1 MKPAL
6 ADRLSR
12 AVAGCYPRRWKQR
25 YAAELLDVLDQHH
38 AGPRTV
44 LSLAGGALSTHL
56 DPDYRM
62 QMPRLSRDARQAV
75 AIIAVTTVCLLAIGI
90 LAVVPRAIRESRWQP
105 SSSDSV
111 AAIAFSRDQRIVVS
125 ANAGPPWEATST
137 LWDVTDQARPQLLS
151 VFEGGSPATI
161 SPDGATVAANA
172 FGGRAQ
178 AALWNV
184 TRPRHPARLAVLSAG
199 LSGALWGEAFSPDGR
214 ILAAAST
221 TGLVLWN
228 VADPARPRLLRSLA
242 AAPLPLDNPG
252 PPVPFGVTQGD
263 LVFSPDGRMLAS
275 VSGRD
280 QVTVWNVTRPARPPA
295 SPPWRARATT
305 SRRSRSPPA
314 GTCWPGLPTTA
325 ACWCSAWP
333 ARPPGPRH
341 HPPRPPGQRAVPR
354 RRKHPGRPCGGD
366 CGFAAA
372 YAAAFTPDGRALTV
386 VIDRPETYPSTAA
399 RDTVLTWQVAGSG
412 ALSDLTT
419 IFRDVNDAQ
428 PTLAPGARIV
438 ADGSLTGGQVHLWTL
453 PSPAPGSPGHSNSVR
468 PASTR
473 SGPGPP

>member
-12 AVAGCYPRRWKQR
+12 AVVGCYPRRWKQR
-25 YAAELLDVLDQHH
+25 YAAELLDVLDQHR

-62 QMPRLSRDARQAV
+62 QISLKPHLSRDAKLYIAIFA
-75 AIIAVTTVCLLAIGI
+75 AIIVGVPALVI
-90 LAVVPRAIRESRWQP
+90 LPMIPRAIRESRWEP

-111 AAIAFSRDQRIVVS
+111 DAIAFSRDQRIMVS
-125 ANAGPPWEATST
+125 AAGRAPWEATST
-137 LWDVTDQARPQLLS
+137 LWDVTDQARPRRLS
-151 VFEGGSPATI
+151 VFEGGSPTTI
-161 SPDGATVAANA
+161 SPDGATVAVNA

-221 TGLVLWN
+221 SRLVLWD

-242 AAPLPLDNPG
+242 AAPLVSDNPG
-252 PPVPFGVTQGD
+252 PVPFGVGQGD
-263 LVFSPDGRMLAS
+263 LVFSPDGRTLAS
-275 VSGRD
+275 VSGHD
-280 QVTVWNVTRPARPPA
+280 QVTVWDVARPARAARIATLAGPGDYFA
-295 SPPWRARATT
+295 ALAFSPRGNLL
-305 SRRSRSPPA
+305 A
-314 GTCWPGLPTTA
+314 GVTYHGSVLVFRVA
-325 ACWCSAWP
+325 
-333 ARPPGPRH
+333 G
-341 HPPRPPGQRAVPR
+341 
-354 RRKHPGRPCGGD
+354 PGRAARVTTRPGILASARFPGGGSTQAGPCGGD

-372 YAAAFTPDGRALTV
+372 YAAGFTPDGRALRV
-386 VIDRPETYPSTAA
+386 VVDRPEAWPSTAA
-399 RDTVLTWQVAGSG
+399 RDTVFTWQVAGSG

-428 PTLAPGARIV
+428 PTLAPGGRIV
-438 ADGSLTGGQVHLWTL
+438 ADGSLTGGEVHLWTV
-453 PSPAPGSPGHSNSVR
+453 PRPR
-468 PASTR
+468 PAART
-473 SGPGPP
+473 GP

>member
-12 AVAGCYPRRWKQR
+12 AVVGCYPRRWKQR
-25 YAAELLDVLDQHH
+25 YAAELLDVLDQHR

-62 QMPRLSRDARQAV
+62 QIRLRPRLSRDARQAV
-75 AIIAVTTVCLLAIGI
+75 AIIAATTVCLLALAI
-90 LAVVPRAIRESRWQP
+90 LAIVPRAIRESRWQP

-111 AAIAFSRDQRIVVS
+111 AAIAFSRDQRILVS

-137 LWDVTDQARPQLLS
+137 LWDVTGQGRPRRLS

-161 SPDGATVAANA
+161 SPDGATVATNA

-199 LSGALWGEAFSPDGR
+199 LSGALWGQAFSPDGR

-242 AAPLPLDNPG
+242 AAPLLSDNPG
-252 PPVPFGVTQGD
+252 PVPFGVTQGD
-263 LVFSPDGRMLAS
+263 LVFSPDGQMLAS

-280 QVTVWNVTRPARPPA
+280 QVTVWDVARPARAAGIATLAGPGGYFAALAFSPRGNLLAGVTYHGSVLVFRVAGPGRPA
-295 SPPWRARATT
+295 RVSIRPGILASARFPGGGSA
-305 SRRSRSPPA
+305 PA
-314 GTCWPGLPTTA
+314 G
-325 ACWCSAWP
+325 
-333 ARPPGPRH
+333 
-341 HPPRPPGQRAVPR
+341 
-354 RRKHPGRPCGGD
+354 PCGGD
-366 CGFAAA
+366 CGFTAA
-372 YAAAFTPDGRALTV
+372 YAAGFTPDGHALTV

-399 RDTVLTWQVAGSG
+399 RNTVFTWQVAGSG

-428 PTLAPGARIV
+428 PTLAPGDRIV
-438 ADGSLTGGQVHLWTL
+438 ADGSLTGGEVHLWTL
-453 PSPAPGSPGHSNSVR
+453 P
-468 PASTR
+468 
-473 SGPGPP
+473 

>member
-12 AVAGCYPRRWKQR
+12 AVVGCYPRRWKQR
-25 YAAELLDVLDQHH
+25 YAAELLDVLDQHQ

-62 QMPRLSRDARQAV
+62 QMPRLSRDAKLVIAIFA
-75 AIIAVTTVCLLAIGI
+75 AIIVGVPALVI
-90 LAVVPRAIRESRWQP
+90 LPMIPRAIRESRWEP

-111 AAIAFSRDQRIVVS
+111 DAIAFSRDQRILVS
-125 ANAGPPWEATST
+125 AHGGPPWEATST
-137 LWDVTDQARPQLLS
+137 LWDVTDQARPRRLS

-161 SPDGATVAANA
+161 SPDGATVATNA

-221 TGLVLWN
+221 SGLVLWN
-228 VADPARPRLLRSLA
+228 VADPARPRLLRRLA
-242 AAPLPLDNPG
+242 A
-252 PPVPFGVTQGD
+252 
-263 LVFSPDGRMLAS
+263 
-275 VSGRD
+275 
-280 QVTVWNVTRPARPPA
+280 RPAPCWTTLARRCRSA
-295 SPPWRARATT
+295 WARATWCSPRT
-305 SRRSRSPPA
+305 GGCWPACPAATRSPC
-314 GTCWPGLPTTA
+314 GT
-325 ACWCSAWP
+325 WP
-333 ARPPGPRH
+333 ARPVPPAIATLAGPRDYFAALAFS
-341 HPPRPPGQRAVPR
+341 PRGNLLAGVTYHGSVLVFRVAG
-354 RRKHPGRPCGGD
+354 PGRPARVSIRPGLLASARFPGGGSTQAGPCGGD
-366 CGFAAA
+366 CSFAAA
-372 YAAAFTPDGRALTV
+372 YAVGFTPDGHALTV
-386 VIDRPETYPSTAA
+386 VIDRPEAWPSTAA
-399 RDTVLTWQVAGSG
+399 RDTVFTWQVAGSG

-428 PTLAPGARIV
+428 PTLAPGGRIV
-438 ADGSLTGGQVHLWTL
+438 ADGSLTDGQVHLWTL
-453 PSPAPGSPGHSNSVR
+453 P
-468 PASTR
+468 
-473 SGPGPP
+473 

>member
-12 AVAGCYPRRWKQR
+12 AVVGCYPPRWKQR

-62 QMPRLSRDARQAV
+62 QMPRLSRDAKQVAAIV
-75 AIIAVTTVCLLAIGI
+75 AAIIVGVPALVI
-90 LAVVPRAIRESRWQP
+90 LPMIPRAIRESRWEP

-111 AAIAFSRDQRIVVS
+111 DAIALSRDQRILVS
-125 ANAGPPWEATST
+125 SAGLTPWAATST
-137 LWDVTDQARPQLLS
+137 LWDVTDQARPRRLS

-161 SPDGATVAANA
+161 SPDGATVATNA

-184 TRPRHPARLAVLSAG
+184 TRPQHPARLAVLSAG

-221 TGLVLWN
+221 SGLVLWN

-242 AAPLPLDNPG
+242 ADPLVSDNPG
-252 PPVPFGVTQGD
+252 PVPFGVGQGD

-275 VSGRD
+275 VSGSG
-280 QVTVWNVTRPARPPA
+280 QVTLWDVARPARATRIATLAGPRDYFA
-295 SPPWRARATT
+295 ALAFSPRGNLL
-305 SRRSRSPPA
+305 A
-314 GTCWPGLPTTA
+314 GVTYHGSVLVFRVAGPGR
-325 ACWCSAWP
+325 P
-333 ARPPGPRH
+333 ARVTTRPGILASARF
-341 HPPRPPGQRAVPR
+341 PGGGSTQA
-354 RRKHPGRPCGGD
+354 GPCGGD
-366 CGFAAA
+366 CDDPAA
-372 YAAAFTPDGRALTV
+372 YAAGFTPDGRALTV
-386 VIDRPETYPSTAA
+386 VVDRPEAWPSTAA
-399 RDTVLTWQVAGSG
+399 RDTVFTWQVTGSG
-412 ALSDLTT
+412 DLSDLTT
-419 IFRDVNDAQ
+419 MFRDVNDAQ
-428 PTLAPGARIV
+428 PVLAPGGRIL
-438 ADGSLTGGQVHLWTL
+438 ADGSLTGGEVHLWTL
-453 PSPAPGSPGHSNSVR
+453 P
-468 PASTR
+468 
-473 SGPGPP
+473 